1 MECVNFRNY
10 MHKYIDGELSEELKL
25 EFEQHRDECP
35 MCKMFLEEELYLES
49 LIKDIKEKETE
60 YICKE
65 SNKRENINEKNT
77 YSKKQAVNTIK
88 VMYYI
93 APAIVIFLMG

>member
-10 MHKYIDGELSEELKL
+10 MHKYINGELSEELKL
-25 EFEQHRDECP
+25 EFEDHRDDCP

-49 LIKDIKEKETE
+49 LLKDIKNKEDE

-65 SNKRENINEKNT
+65 SNKEGNFNNKKN
-77 YSKKQAVNTIK
+77 YSRSRVVNTIK
-88 VMYYI
+88 LLYYV
-93 APAIVIFLMG
+93 APAIVLFLFV